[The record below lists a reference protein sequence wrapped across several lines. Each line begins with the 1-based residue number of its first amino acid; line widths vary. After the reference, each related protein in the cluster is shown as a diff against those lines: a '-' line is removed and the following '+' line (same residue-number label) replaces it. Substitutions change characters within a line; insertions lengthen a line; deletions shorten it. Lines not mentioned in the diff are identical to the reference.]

1 MAWLKIDDRVRTHPK
16 IIEAGPVAS
25 WLWLCGLTYCH
36 EQMTDGSIPYRV
48 VKLLAIGIGRPTV
61 HVRKL
66 LRIGL
71 WIDTGSHYQ
80 VHDYLDWNPSR
91 AEIIAQRKRDLDR
104 KRPEVTQPDSAPI
117 PSGIPADSDR
127 KNNGIHTPRARAGAG
142 SDLYLGSKEL
152 DLSEEKSAK
161 EETTALAVVAATGG
175 WVVPHGNPHANPLN
189 LVNGADARS
198 HGSHA
203 WCAPGRP
210 SLCVLQKQHGEIMG
224 ALQRSDAETRVFYA
238 RALAKYDG
246 QPIGDNRFK
255 FWENEIAAEV
265 GTVTSS
271 PPQFQTKGNG
281 TAAAF
286 NRFAAAVK
294 AGRV

>member
-1 MAWLKIDDRVRTHPK
+1 MAWLRIDDRARTHPK
-16 IIEAGPVAS
+16 IIKAGSSAA
-25 WLWLCGLTYCH
+25 WLWFCGLSYCREH
-36 EQMTDGSIPYRV
+36 LTDGKIDKKAIKILTSDLTFPQKFAK
-48 VKLLAIGIGRPTV
+48 KLV
-61 HVRKL
+61 EV
-66 LRIGL
+66 GL
-71 WIDTGSHYQ
+71 WHDRGSYYE
-80 VHDYLDWNPSR
+80 VHDFLDWNPSK
-91 AEIIAQRKRDLDR
+91 EQVIAQRNGDSAR
-104 KRPEVTQPDSAPI
+104 KRSVSSDRIPDGIQPDSDRI
-117 PSGIPADSDR
+117 PDGIPPDSS
-127 KNNGIHTPRARAGAG
+127 RARAGVRARAR
-142 SDLYLGSKEL
+142 DKEL
-152 DLSEEKSAK
+152 DLALSEDKSAR
-161 EETTALAVVAATGG
+161 EETKALVPVQANG
-175 WVVPHGNPHANPLN
+175 WVVPHGNPHGNPLN

-210 SLCVLQKQHGEIMG
+210 SLCVLQKQHSEIMG